1 MVIGAEVLDA
11 EDRRTNKR
19 WGKAVRRA
27 LNELV
32 RCYEESER
40 QRRRIRRVLTS
51 AERGFDQLKTA
62 DLKRKRQE
70 RRVRSN

>member
-1 MVIGAEVLDA
+1 MSKQRHVVHVVITAEVLDA
-11 EDRRTNKR
+11 DDRRTNKR

-40 QRRRIRRVLTS
+40 QRRRI
-51 AERGFDQLKTA
+51 GGY
-62 DLKRKRQE
+62 
-70 RRVRSN
+70 